1 MKKVL
6 IGYIIDGKKSGIDK
20 YLLNMLKAIEG
31 KEFQIDFLTNQI
43 DKELQKQLAQY
54 GSALYE
60 IPTLKHPIK
69 QVKQIKQI
77 LQEGEYEVAYFNI
90 SEAFNCTGLLA
101 SYLAKTPKRI
111 LHSHSSGCDSASKAK
126 YLKIVLHNIAK
137 QLLPLWANTFVT
149 CSDKAAAW
157 MFPKRVVKSGKVE
170 LILNGVYAER
180 FVFSNEKREQVR
192 KEMGWED
199 KKILMHV
206 GSFLYVKNH
215 PFLLD
220 IINQIK
226 TQAEEYR
233 LVLVGDGPLKPEIE
247 RMVQE
252 GGLEGDVE
260 FLGVRS
266 DVADL
271 IQGCDVFLLPSHFEG
286 LPLTAVE
293 AQVSGNPCVL
303 SANITKDAKIAEYCE
318 YASIEDVKEWVEKI
332 LKYRNYTKT
341 AFENNSGKVVDVMK
355 QGPLFEKLFS

>member
-31 KEFQIDFLTNQI
+31 KEYQIDFLTNQI
-43 DKELQKQLAQY
+43 DVELQNQLNQY
-54 GSALYE
+54 GSKLYA
-60 IPTLKHPIK
+60 IPTLKHPVK

-77 LQEGEYEVAYFNI
+77 LKEGAYEVAYFNI

-111 LHSHSSGCDSASKAK
+111 LHSHSSGCDSASKMRWV
-126 YLKIVLHNIAK
+126 KIALHNIAK
-137 QLLPLWANTFVT
+137 QFLPFWANAFVT
-149 CSDKAAAW
+149 CSDKAAEW

-170 LILNGVYAER
+170 LILNGVYADR
-180 FVFSNEKREQVR
+180 FAFSQEKRDAVR
-192 KEMGWED
+192 RQMNWED

-206 GSFLYVKNH
+206 GSFFYVKNH

-220 IINQIK
+220 IINNVK
-226 TQAEEYR
+226 KYAEDYR

-252 GGLEGDVE
+252 GGIQDYVE
-260 FLGVRS
+260 FLGLRS

-271 IQGCDVFLLPSHFEG
+271 IQACDVFLLPSHFEG

-293 AQVSGNPCVL
+293 AQTSGTPCVL
-303 SANITKDAKIAEYCE
+303 SANITKDAKLSELCE
-318 YASIEDVKEWVEKI
+318 YASIEDVNEWVEKI
-332 LKYRNYTKT
+332 LKYQNHTKM
-341 AFENNSGKVVDVMK
+341 AFENTSGKVVDVMQ
-355 QGPLFEKLFS
+355 QGPIFEKLFS